1 MPSSLIVPVVG
12 AVVGGLLSDDNGA
25 EVANGAAADSTR
37 LQSEIAQDQWNQY
50 KRIYQPMEETYVND
64 AQNFD
69 SPENYAKAAGS
80 ASATVA
86 SQFGKARDQLTR
98 TPGLDPSSGAYQ
110 AGMTNLGL
118 SEAASGAV
126 AQNAARQG
134 VKDQAY
140 TMKTNALNLGK
151 GLPGTASQGLG
162 QAAGLGLYQARG
174 AQAQSNVE
182 AQALGQVFTPDT
194 LMGIG
199 RGASDWL
206 GNNKSSSGA
215 FVPDKAMAGYMPE
228 FNASIGL

>member
-1 MPSSLIVPVVG
+1 MAWAVVG
-12 AVVGGLLSDDNGA
+12 AAAITTIGGSLLAGDNGA
-25 EVANGAAADSTR
+25 EGANNAAADSTR

-50 KRIYQPMEETYVND
+50 KRIYQPLEEQYVAD

-86 SQFGKARDQLTR
+86 SQFSKARDRLIR

-110 AGMTNLGL
+110 AGLTGLGL
-118 SEAASGAV
+118 SEAATGAV

-162 QAAGLGLYQARG
+162 SVASSSMAQASA
-174 AQAQSNVE
+174 AQAQANGQ
-182 AQALGQVFTPDT
+182 AAALGQVTNRVLTSP
-194 LMGIG
+194 
-199 RGASDWL
+199 SVSKWL
-206 GNNKSSSGA
+206 NGGGSNVSNQSLS
-215 FVPDKAMAGYMPE
+215 MANSTADPLG
-228 FNASIGL
+228 SLITTQGW